1 MLTVLL
7 VAVVLALARAVN
19 FSFLSP
25 TTAATA
31 TATCSNMELVASH
44 LNPHAPHKS
53 ASAGEHTPLVAAGL
67 TSRTPLHKAPAWQF
81 WRTLSSTHRFY
92 LLLLMSGI
100 PFGGHF
106 VKNGMSSL
114 EQLMLDDPDFP
125 ITNTM
130 YGALISAV
138 SVPNMFLPLFGGR
151 LLDKSGH
158 ASILV
163 FLVWICVGQAIF
175 TLGMQF
181 KLFWLALFGRVFFG
195 VGEGSVVVGAR
206 VFIAYWFRN
215 KELTFAMGVGV
226 AVTNVSKMLAK
237 ATVAPVALHFGG
249 YVDALWYGVLVCL
262 GSVLV
267 GAAVCRYTTRLKTV
281 VKERVNS
288 NEPLDPELYWLKEY
302 ADTKRRSKVLRD
314 RQQRQHHK
322 HGGGGG
328 AEEEVSCESMQQ
340 FSRMFWLVAV
350 LHVMFIN
357 VFHLF
362 QNVSSSFLYQHYGYS
377 IVKSGVVSS
386 ISHSF
391 VVFAPVI
398 GLCIDRFG
406 GRMLLIIAS
415 SVLSIVAYAL
425 MIFTDAHPVVSMVL
439 ISICLSFTPTIL
451 IAAVAKS
458 VGRKNFGAAFG
469 IVEIA
474 DAIGAS
480 VGNIIIG
487 YVRDKTGSYDADM
500 LLLLGMAVATF
511 LLSLVLLIEDRNS
524 GWALSAPGGRSR
536 ALSMDD
542 DEPPR
547 SNSELFRARYQDQS
561 SESSPEQDRAAL
573 PKRYAGTDSAV

>member
-1 MLTVLL
+1 
-7 VAVVLALARAVN
+7 
-19 FSFLSP
+19 
-25 TTAATA
+25 
-31 TATCSNMELVASH
+31 
-44 LNPHAPHKS
+44 
-53 ASAGEHTPLVAAGL
+53 
-67 TSRTPLHKAPAWQF
+67 
-81 WRTLSSTHRFY
+81 
-92 LLLLMSGI
+92 
-100 PFGGHF
+100 
-106 VKNGMSSL
+106 MSSL

-158 ASILV
+158 TSILF

-175 TLGMQF
+175 ALGMQF
-181 KLFWLALFGRVFFG
+181 RLFWLALFGRVFFG

-249 YVDALWYGVLVCL
+249 YVHALWYGVVICV

-267 GAAVCRYTTRLKTV
+267 GAAVCRYTTKLKTV
-281 VKERVNS
+281 VKERVS
-288 NEPLDPELYWLKEY
+288 SGEPLDPELYWLKEY

-314 RQQRQHHK
+314 RQQQKAHH
-322 HGGGGG
+322 HHTTSGGKG
-328 AEEEVSCESMQQ
+328 AEEEVSCESVQT
-340 FSRMFWLVAV
+340 FSRMFWLVAI

-386 ISHSF
+386 VSHSF
-391 VVFAPVI
+391 VVFAPII

-406 GRMLLIIAS
+406 GRMLLILAS
-415 SVLSIVAYAL
+415 SILSIVAYAL
-425 MIFTDAHPVVSMVL
+425 MIFTDAHPIVSMVL

-458 VGRKNFGAAFG
+458 VGRKSFGAAFG

-480 VGNIIIG
+480 VGNLIIG
-487 YVRDKTGSYDADM
+487 YVRDTTGSYDADM
-500 LLLLGMAVATF
+500 RLLFGMAVATF
-511 LLSLVLLIEDRNS
+511 LLSLVLLYEDRKS
-524 GWALSAPGGRSR
+524 GWSLSAPSSRSR
-536 ALSMDD
+536 ALSIDD

-547 SNSELFRARYQDQS
+547 SNSELFRARYQADANQS
-561 SESSPEQDRAAL
+561 SSSIESSPDQDRARGTAR
-573 PKRYAGTDSAV
+573 PAPPPTSYAGTDTAV